1 MLHTKKSIVLTL
13 VVVVLLLGLMV
24 PVAGAQVEQDG
35 LVNVAIGD
43 ITIQDVNV
51 TVAAQVAAAIC
62 ANLDLNAAV
71 LAVQEVDEGGRQVL
85 SCDIRRSVRDLVITN
100 N

>member
-1 MLHTKKSIVLTL
+1 MVRKHVVTLCAALMLF
-13 VVVVLLLGLMV
+13 GGMAA
-24 PVAGAQVEQDG
+24 PAAAQVEQDG

-51 TVAAQVAAAIC
+51 NVAAQVAAAIC

-71 LAVQEVDEGGRQVL
+71 LAVQEVDEGGQDLV
-85 SCDIRRSVRDLVITN
+85 CDIGRSRQDLVITN

>member
-1 MLHTKKSIVLTL
+1 MSNTKKVMVMTL
-13 VVVVLLLGLMV
+13 VVGLLLFGLMV
-24 PVAGAQVEQDG
+24 PFASAQVDQDG

-51 TVAAQVAAAIC
+51 NVAAQVAAAIC

-71 LAVQEVDEGGRQVL
+71 LAVQAVDEEGQRLV
-85 SCDIRRSVRDLVITN
+85 CDIGRSRQDLVITN

>member
-1 MLHTKKSIVLTL
+1 VSNTSKVMVITL
-13 VVVVLLLGLMV
+13 VVALLLLGLMV
-24 PVAGAQVEQDG
+24 PLASAQVEQDG
-35 LVNVAIGD
+35 LVNVSIGD

-51 TVAAQVAAAIC
+51 TVAAQIAAAIC

-71 LAVQEVDEGGRQVL
+71 LAVQEVDEEGTSFVCRIGRSTQEL
-85 SCDIRRSVRDLVITN
+85 LVEN

>member
-1 MLHTKKSIVLTL
+1 MNKSVVLIL
-13 VVVVLLLGLMV
+13 VMAILLLGLMV
-24 PVAGAQVEQDG
+24 PVVGAQVEQDG

-51 TVAAQVAAAIC
+51 TVAAQIAAAVC

-71 LAVQEVDEGGRQVL
+71 LAVQEVDEGGQDFV
-85 SCDIRRSVRDLVITN
+85 CDIRRSRLDLVITN
-100 N
+100 A

>member
-1 MLHTKKSIVLTL
+1 MLYTKKSIVLTL
-13 VVVVLLLGLMV
+13 VVAILLLGLMV
-24 PVAGAQVEQDG
+24 PVAGAQVVQDG

-43 ITIQDVNV
+43 ITIQDINV

-71 LAVQEVDEGGRQVL
+71 LAVQAVDEGGQDLV
-85 SCDIRRSVRDLVITN
+85 CDIGRSVQDLVVTN
-100 N
+100 D

>member
-1 MLHTKKSIVLTL
+1 MVRKYVVTL
-13 VVVVLLLGLMV
+13 CASVILFGGMAA
-24 PVAGAQVEQDG
+24 PAAAQVEQDG

-51 TVAAQVAAAIC
+51 NVAAQIAAAIC

-71 LAVQEVDEGGRQVL
+71 LAVQEVDEEGTSFDCRIGRSRQ
-85 SCDIRRSVRDLVITN
+85 DLVITN
-100 N
+100 E

>member
-1 MLHTKKSIVLTL
+1 MIYTKKSIVLTL
-13 VVVVLLLGLMV
+13 VVAVLLLGLMV

-71 LAVQEVDEGGRQVL
+71 LAVQEVDEGGQDLV
-85 SCDIRRSVRDLVITN
+85 CDIRRSAQDLVITN

>member
-1 MLHTKKSIVLTL
+1 MSNTKKVMVMTL
-13 VVVVLLLGLMV
+13 VVGLLLFGLMV
-24 PVAGAQVEQDG
+24 PFAGAQVEQDG
-35 LVNVAIGD
+35 LVNISIGD

-51 TVAAQVAAAIC
+51 TVAAQVAAAVC

-71 LAVQEVDEGGRQVL
+71 LAVQEVDEGGQDLVCR
-85 SCDIRRSVRDLVITN
+85 IGRSPQDLVITN